1 MKLQMA
7 PMEGITTYIYR
18 NAHAKHFGK
27 MDKYYTPFLSLH
39 KEKEFNH
46 KEKQEIL
53 PENNE
58 GLNVIPQVLT
68 NSAEDFLNA
77 TKKLKDLGYTEVNIN
92 MGCPSGTV
100 VSKGKGAGILENT
113 EELDLFLEKI
123 FENQLM
129 DISIKTR
136 IGMEKQ
142 EEWEKLLEIYNKY
155 PIKELIVH
163 ARVRSDYYKNKPNLE
178 AYDYAI
184 KNSKNPICYNG
195 DIFSLEDYRNL
206 QTIFPNTE
214 NVMLGR
220 GLIANP
226 FLAEDIYT
234 QNSIKTAEEWMRF
247 KSFHDDLYLGYQK
260 IMSGDQNVLFKMK
273 ELWAYMIGMW
283 PDSKKEHKQIC
294 KSKKCTDYEAAVKSL
309 LFTKSLDFYNIYKP

>member
-1 MKLQMA
+1 MHMKLQMA

-53 PENNE
+53 PGNNE

-77 TKKLKDLGYTEVNIN
+77 AKKLKDLGYTEVNIN

-100 VSKGKGAGILENT
+100 VSKGKGAGILEDT
-113 EELDLFLEKI
+113 QALDLFLERI
-123 FENQLM
+123 FENQPM

-136 IGMEKQ
+136 IGMEEA

-163 ARVRSDYYKNKPNLE
+163 ARVRTDYYKNKPNLT
-178 AYDYAI
+178 AYDYARS
-184 KNSKNPICYNG
+184 NSKNPICYNG
-195 DIFSLEDYRNL
+195 DIFSLEDYYNL
-206 QTIFPNTE
+206 QTSFPDTE
-214 NVMLGR
+214 NIMLGR
-220 GLIANP
+220 GLISNP
-226 FLAEDIYT
+226 FLSQDLYNKNNTKITEDWI
-234 QNSIKTAEEWMRF
+234 RF
-247 KSFHDDLYLGYQK
+247 KAFHDDVYLGYQK

-283 PDSKKEHKQIC
+283 PDSKKEHKQIY
-294 KSKKCTDYEAAVKSL
+294 KSKKCTDYEAAVKAL
-309 LFTKSLDFYNIYKP
+309 LFTKS

>member
-53 PENNE
+53 LENNE

-77 TKKLKDLGYTEVNIN
+77 AKKLKDLGYTEVNIN

-113 EELDLFLEKI
+113 EALDLFLEKI

-163 ARVRSDYYKNKPNLE
+163 ARVRSDYYKNKLNLE

-184 KNSKNPICYNG
+184 ENSKNPICYNG

-247 KSFHDDLYLGYQK
+247 KAFHDDLYLGYQK

-309 LFTKSLDFYNIYKP
+309 LFTKS

>member
-53 PENNE
+53 PGNNE

-77 TKKLKDLGYTEVNIN
+77 AKKLKDLGYTEVNIN

-113 EELDLFLEKI
+113 EALDLFLEKI

-163 ARVRSDYYKNKPNLE
+163 ARVRSDYYKNKLNLE

-184 KNSKNPICYNG
+184 ENSKNPICYNG

-247 KSFHDDLYLGYQK
+247 KAFHDDLYLGYQK

-309 LFTKSLDFYNIYKP
+309 LFTKS

>member
-53 PENNE
+53 PQNNE
-58 GLNVIPQVLT
+58 GLNVVPQVLT
-68 NSAEDFLNA
+68 NSSEDFLNA
-77 TKKLKDLGYTEVNIN
+77 AKKLKDLGYTEININ

-100 VSKGKGAGILENT
+100 VSKKKGAGILEDT
-113 EELDLFLEKI
+113 VALELFLEKI
-123 FENQLM
+123 FENQPM
-129 DISIKTR
+129 AISIKTR
-136 IGMEKQ
+136 IGMEKP

-155 PIKELIVH
+155 PVKELIVH
-163 ARVRSDYYKNKPNLE
+163 ARVRSDYYKNRPNFE

-195 DIFSLEDYRNL
+195 NIFSLEDCRNL
-206 QTIFPNTE
+206 QTLFPNTE
-214 NVMLGR
+214 NIMIGR

-226 FLAEDIYT
+226 FLSQDLYT
-234 QNSIKTAEEWMRF
+234 QNSIKTVEDWKRF
-247 KSFHDDLYLGYQK
+247 KAFHDDVYMEYQK

-273 ELWAYMIGMW
+273 ELWTYMIGMW
-283 PDSKKEHKQIC
+283 PDSKKQQKQIY
-294 KSKKCTDYEAAVKSL
+294 KSKKCIEYEAAVKEL
-309 LFTKSLDFYNIYKP
+309 LFTKS